1 MDLFYS
7 NFNKDD
13 KLITI
18 NQIDSKHI
26 TKSFRKNMGD
36 LIKITNGNGSICDAE
51 IIEKGRNI
59 KVEIKKIVNYER
71 EKISIHVALSPLKN
85 TSRFEWFVEKATEL
99 GINQIT
105 PIISHYSEK
114 RKVNTERL
122 ERIIISSMKQSNQ
135 CYRPILNT
143 IVDYKTFIL
152 SNKEEKIM
160 ANLKTNNKLQ
170 KKLLESDNLCL
181 LIGPEGGFSNK
192 EIEYSIKN
200 NVKEITLGNNRLRSE
215 TAAIYS
221 ISAIKAIIS

>member
-26 TKSFRKNMGD
+26 TKSFRKNIGD

-71 EKISIHVALSPLKN
+71 EKTSIHVALSPLKN
-85 TSRFEWFVEKATEL
+85 ISRFEWFVEKATEL

-105 PIISHYSEK
+105 PIISDYSEK

-152 SNKEEKIM
+152 NNKEEKII

-170 KKLLESDNLCL
+170 KKLLETNNLCL
-181 LIGPEGGFSNK
+181 LIGPEGGFSDK
-192 EIEYSIKN
+192 EINLAKEKKI
-200 NVKEITLGNNRLRSE
+200 KEITLGKSRLRSE
-215 TAAIYS
+215 TAAIYL
-221 ISAIKAIIS
+221 ISAIKTLSI

>member
-7 NFNKDD
+7 NFKKDD
-13 KLITI
+13 MLITI

-26 TKSFRKNMGD
+26 TKSFRKNTGD

-51 IIEKGRNI
+51 IIEKGINI
-59 KVEIKKIVNYER
+59 KVKIKKIVSYKR
-71 EKISIHVALSPLKN
+71 EKTSIHVALSPLKN

-105 PIISHYSEK
+105 PIISDYSEK
-114 RKVNTERL
+114 RKVNKERL

-160 ANLKTNNKLQ
+160 ANLKTKNKLQ